1 MKFGHNRNTFLQTE
15 FFEHPIPCNAGLTD
29 RPPYI
34 FCVSFNTETIPLLII
49 NNLLLSD
56 DLVLIAKKI
65 NYAQPIAESSS

>member
-1 MKFGHNRNTFLQTE
+1 MCTE
-15 FFEHPIPCNAGLTD
+15 FTEHPIPCNAGLTD

-65 NYAQPIAESSS
+65 NFAQPIAESSS